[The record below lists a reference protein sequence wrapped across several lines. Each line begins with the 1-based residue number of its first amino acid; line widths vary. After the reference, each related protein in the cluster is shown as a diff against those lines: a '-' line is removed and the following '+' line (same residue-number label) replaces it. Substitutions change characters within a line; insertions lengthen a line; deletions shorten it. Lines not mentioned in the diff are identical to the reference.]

1 MYADSKAWGSTVA
14 ASCDLLR
21 VAHRLGVLAH
31 VHVSNSPETLPTHL
45 SLVLQQ
51 CSVLGSTLASASAA
65 ALVGPLID
73 IDTRLVAVHLRPMWR
88 AVWLGSASSPEPCRA
103 AACNLIAAFGD
114 TRQLDLLL
122 LETSAAMR
130 NSLAGES
137 AGMAA
142 VMCASD
148 VAAAWF
154 EGGRM
159 HRKDR
164 MLRDWTQRVFP
175 PQPHFKVKCWR
186 HATALLAARARITD
200 RLSCPTGAIEKH
212 PSDPCR

>member
-1 MYADSKAWGSTVA
+1 
-14 ASCDLLR
+14 
-21 VAHRLGVLAH
+21 
-31 VHVSNSPETLPTHL
+31 VSNSPETLPTHL

-73 IDTRLVAVHLRPMWR
+73 IDTRLVAMHLRPMWR
-88 AVWLGSASSPEPCRA
+88 AVWLGSAISPEPCRA

-154 EGGRM
+154 
-159 HRKDR
+159 
-164 MLRDWTQRVFP
+164 
-175 PQPHFKVKCWR
+175 
-186 HATALLAARARITD
+186 
-200 RLSCPTGAIEKH
+200 
-212 PSDPCR
+212 